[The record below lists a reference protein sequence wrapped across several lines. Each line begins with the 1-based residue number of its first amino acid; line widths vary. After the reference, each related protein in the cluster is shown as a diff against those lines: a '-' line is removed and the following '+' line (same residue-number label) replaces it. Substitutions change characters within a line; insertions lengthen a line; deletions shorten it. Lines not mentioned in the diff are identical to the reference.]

1 MSKTRVNLLCRMGSY
16 TRTRKT
22 NRGSITGLSSYED
35 YTQKSG
41 NYDKTREPV
50 GTEIFVGCFAHAPV
64 PLDRTVVLDAGCGT
78 GNYSDALLHYVGR
91 IEAVDMNAGML
102 EVATRKLA
110 WAGDR
115 ISFHF
120 SGIEELPFDDA
131 TLDGVMINQV
141 LHHLPDDAA
150 EGFPAH
156 RRVFQEFARVLKPGG
171 ILTVSTCSQEQLR
184 RGYWHYHLIPEA
196 ADALRDRYVPLDELL
211 EILSD
216 CGLAHRG
223 TFAPIDA
230 TVQGESYFNPRGPL
244 NKEWRDGD
252 SVWSLVTEDGLD
264 RALSRIRELDERGEL
279 ETYVA
284 RNDVPRSHI
293 GQVTILYAS
302 RR

>member
-1 MSKTRVNLLCRMGSY
+1 M
-16 TRTRKT
+16 
-22 NRGSITGLSSYED
+22 SSYED
-35 YTQKSG
+35 YTRKSG

-78 GNYSDALLHYVGR
+78 GNYSHALLHYVGR

-102 EVATRKLA
+102 EVAARKLA

-115 ISFHF
+115 ISFH
-120 SGIEELPFDDA
+120 SSRIEELPFEDA

-141 LHHLPDDAA
+141 LHHLPDAAA

-156 RRVFQEFARVLKPGG
+156 RRVFREFARVLKPGG

-196 ADALRDRYVPLDELL
+196 ADALRNRYVPLDELL
-211 EILSD
+211 EILDDSALD
-216 CGLAHRG
+216 HRG
-223 TFAPIDA
+223 TFVPIDA
-230 TVQGESYFNPRGPL
+230 TVQGGSYFDPRGPL
-244 NKEWRDGD
+244 SKAWRGGD
-252 SVWSLVTEDGLD
+252 AIWSLVAED
-264 RALSRIRELDERGEL
+264 
-279 ETYVA
+279 
-284 RNDVPRSHI
+284 
-293 GQVTILYAS
+293 